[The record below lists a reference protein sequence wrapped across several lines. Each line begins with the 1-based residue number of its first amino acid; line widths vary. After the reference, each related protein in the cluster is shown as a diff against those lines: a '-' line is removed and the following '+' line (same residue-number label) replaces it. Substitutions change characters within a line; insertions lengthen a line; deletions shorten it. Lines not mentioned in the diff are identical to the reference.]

1 MPLFLPPP
9 RIKPWVRRSVTVI
22 QNCRVFDVRKSD
34 MLMANGQPCPH
45 PIYTIGCST
54 SCNVL
59 AITPENEAVFVWQ
72 YRHGTDVL
80 SLELPGGVVDAGEEP
95 LDGARRELR
104 EETGYAVDKLEH
116 LLTVHTN
123 PALQDNVH
131 HTFVGWGARLVGP
144 PMLDETEECEV
155 ALVKLEDLAALVDER
170 YVTHSLCV
178 AAIERFVR
186 ARRT

>member
-1 MPLFLPPP
+1 MPSWPTG
-9 RIKPWVRRSVTVI
+9 S
-22 QNCRVFDVRKSD
+22 
-34 MLMANGQPCPH
+34 PCPH

-59 AITPENEAVFVWQ
+59 PRITPENEAVFVWQ

-104 EETGYAVDKLEH
+104 EETGYAVDELEH

-131 HTFVGWGARLVGP
+131 HTFVGWGARLVGA
-144 PMLDETEECEV
+144 PMLDATEECGGR
-155 ALVKLEDLAALVDER
+155 ARKTGGTLAALVDER